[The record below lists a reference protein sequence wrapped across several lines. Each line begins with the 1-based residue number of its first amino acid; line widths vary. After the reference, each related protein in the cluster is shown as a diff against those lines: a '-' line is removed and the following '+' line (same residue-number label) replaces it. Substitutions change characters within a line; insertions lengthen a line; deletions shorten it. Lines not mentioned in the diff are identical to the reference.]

1 MFDLTQ
7 LCVCIR
13 LLHTIYS
20 IFYLGWFWGVNV
32 MKIIN
37 GEFLSKD
44 FALHMSH
51 IIVTCVQTPPPLTQI
66 GQRYVCESPSLIAIR
81 YTFA

>member
-1 MFDLTQ
+1 MSDLTQ

-37 GEFLSKD
+37 GEILSKD

-51 IIVTCVQTPPPLTQI
+51 IIVTCVQTSLPQKKI
-66 GQRYVCESPSLIAIR
+66 GERDVCEWPSLIVIR